1 MPTRQLLVVLSVGA
15 LVGLTACGGGGD
27 GSSSGSHTAFPT
39 TPANVT
45 SSNAPT
51 FARFVDLA
59 ARAGAT
65 MRLGE
70 VLSGA
75 GSPFT
80 DSGCFALGAGQAT
93 VALNASSGPVSGTA
107 TYANFDRCFNTRVN
121 GTANVTGTMQAGNL
135 VDLMNFTF
143 GSLTFTAGSDAIQAS
158 GTAALDWTSVP
169 PSSSYFITLNATT
182 SGTAAFQLQDFRIDG
197 QSAGAGIEN
206 ISITGRLTTSD
217 GFVDIATVTSPQLFN
232 PSTGLLGGQV
242 TMTGATTIATV
253 TYNGPLAPTISIAP
267 RP

>member
-59 ARAGAT
+59 TRAGAT

-80 DSGCFALGAGQAT
+80 DGGCFALGAGQAT
-93 VALNASSGPVSGTA
+93 VALNASTGPVSGTA
-107 TYANFDRCFNTRVN
+107 TYTSFDRCFGIRVT
-121 GTANVTGTMQAGNL
+121 GTSNVTGTMQAGNL